1 MKKGKK
7 KKKRVHLPTDVVSIG
22 DGGFS
27 VMGKHQGFMLC
38 GIAVGFAFGI
48 EDIFLAAKG
57 EKKKKKKKRLSEEG
71 GGWPS

>member
-38 GIAVGFAFGI
+38 GIAVGFAFGV
-48 EDIFLAAKG
+48 EDIFPAVRG
-57 EKKKKKKKRLSEEG
+57 GKRVSEEDG
-71 GGWPS
+71 L